1 MTKTHPESTASFK
14 LVRFLL
20 SLTRI
25 IPLKMSYSFCSFL
38 AFTGSGINWKRQK
51 IALDNIRIVFPEKD
65 EKEIRSIFRE
75 SLRNMLK
82 SIFEFAYMV
91 SGKLSCA
98 RISEMA
104 SASGLENLDNLKK
117 SGQGALLYS
126 GHFGNFALMIIWLAI
141 KGYPVGHL

>member
-1 MTKTHPESTASFK
+1 M
-14 LVRFLL
+14 
-20 SLTRI
+20 
-25 IPLKMSYSFCSFL
+25 
-38 AFTGSGINWKRQK
+38 
-51 IALDNIRIVFPEKD
+51 DNIRIVFPEKD

-98 RISEMA
+98 RISEMS